1 MERVFAGLRPV
12 IRWVTAHAWLVF
24 GLGLL
29 LSVGGAYYTVQLRI
43 DTDLSKLLP
52 PDYTSVQALER
63 LRATVGGESKV
74 AVAIVSPSFEANTQ
88 YAEALIPEALTLT
101 RGDSDQRLF
110 TRADYRRDVTFLENN
125 ALYFA
130 TLDELDDLQF
140 YLEDKIE
147 AAKLDA
153 NPFFFDLGDEDE
165 EGDASEED
173 ELVTVFSDL
182 DVGEYTVSEDST
194 VLVVQFVPAGSLTD
208 IGYLRELYTQLE
220 ALTASL
226 DPSSFHPDMEITVA
240 GRPLR
245 QLTEIETIQKDVVGS
260 FGVGMATVLLVVI
273 LYFLYKAQRA
283 QGQALTTGQ
292 WLGLIARAPVMALLI
307 GLPLVM
313 SLSWTFGLT
322 YLLFEDLNL
331 MTSTLGLVLF
341 GLGIDY
347 GIHFYARYTEERA
360 RGQSLF
366 DAIELTFMSTG
377 QAITVGA
384 LTTSAG
390 LYVLLAADF
399 KGFSEFGFIA
409 GTGILLALLS
419 MLYMLPCLL
428 VIFER
433 LRLLRFTPSGSPT
446 AEGVTKGGRFP
457 AARGI
462 VIGSTI
468 MVIGAIVFIPLV
480 EFEYDFG
487 ALEPV
492 YDSYDAKAEVIGR
505 ASSGRTTRNPAYI
518 VVDDPDEVEPIID
531 AIRMGMFAD
540 TLSPTIDRV
549 ESLQDR
555 FPQMEDQQDEKLD
568 LIAGIRELLD
578 DPLVQAEMTEEL
590 ARVERAAQTREP
602 IALEQVPLF
611 LKDAFMSKSGEIGN
625 FIIIYPA
632 VGLSDGR
639 QSMAFSE
646 DVGRVE
652 ADGKVYYAGSTSLVA
667 ADMLKLMQAEAPYM
681 IAGAFLMV
689 ALLMWINF
697 GSLRWAMLALL
708 PLIVGILWMFLFM
721 EVFSFRINFYN
732 LIVLPAILGIGNDAG
747 AHIVHRYREEGE
759 GSILGVLRSTG
770 EHVAVGSMTTLIG
783 FAGPLLSF
791 HPGLASIGE
800 LAVIGILATL
810 IAALLYLPALLQRL
824 EDSKTAQHD
833 S

>member
-1 MERVFAGLRPV
+1 MERVFARLRPV
-12 IRWVTAHAWLVF
+12 IRWVLAHAWLVF
-24 GLGLL
+24 GVGLL
-29 LSVGGAYYTVQLRI
+29 LSIGGAYYTVQLRI

-74 AVAIVSPSFEANTQ
+74 AVAVVSPSFEANTQ
-88 YAEALIPEALTLT
+88 YAEALIPEALALT
-101 RGDSDQRLF
+101 RGESEQRLF
-110 TRADYRRDVTFLENN
+110 TRVDYRRDVTFLENN

-153 NPFFFDLGDEDE
+153 NPFFFDLDDE
-165 EGDASEED
+165 EEGEADEED

-208 IGYLRELYTQLE
+208 IGYLRELYSKLE

-226 DPSSFHPDMEITVA
+226 GPSSFHPEMAITVA

-245 QLTEIETIQKDVVGS
+245 QLTEIETIQKDVIGS
-260 FGVGMATVLLVVI
+260 FGVGMMTVLLIVI

-283 QGQALTTGQ
+283 QGRALTAQQ
-292 WLGLIARAPVMALLI
+292 WVGLIARAPVMALLI

-313 SLSWTFGLT
+313 SLAWTFGLT

-360 RGQSLF
+360 GGKSLF
-366 DAIELTFMSTG
+366 DAIEVTFMSTG

-433 LRLLRFTPSGSPT
+433 LRLLRFTPSGGAN
-446 AEGVTKGGRFP
+446 AEGLTKGGRFP

-462 VIGSTI
+462 VVGSTVL
-468 MVIGAIVFIPLV
+468 VIGAIVFIPLV

-487 ALEPV
+487 VLEPTYV
-492 YDSYDAKAEVIGR
+492 TYEEKAKVIDR
-505 ASSGRTTRNPAYI
+505 ASSGRPSRNPAYI
-518 VVDDPDEVEPIID
+518 VVDDPDEVEPIVD
-531 AIRMGMFAD
+531 AIRMSTFAD

-555 FPQMEDQQDEKLD
+555 FPRFEDQQDEKLEM
-568 LIAGIRELLD
+568 IAGIRELLD
-578 DPLVQAEMTEEL
+578 DPLVQADMNEDLE
-590 ARVERAAQTREP
+590 RVERAAQTRAP
-602 IALEQVPLF
+602 IALDQVPLF

-639 QSMAFSE
+639 QSMAFAE

-681 IAGAFLMV
+681 IASAFLMV
-689 ALLMWINF
+689 ALLMWVNF
-697 GSLRWAMLALL
+697 GSLRWALLALL

-810 IAALLYLPALLQRL
+810 IAALLYLPALLQWL
-824 EDSKTAQHD
+824 EDRKTPQPA